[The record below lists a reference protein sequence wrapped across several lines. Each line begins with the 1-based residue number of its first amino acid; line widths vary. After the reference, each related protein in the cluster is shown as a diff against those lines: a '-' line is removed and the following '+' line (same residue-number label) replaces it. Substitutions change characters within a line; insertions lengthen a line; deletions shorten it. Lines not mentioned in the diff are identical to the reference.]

1 MNQAAQKT
9 ALVSVQNLHKN
20 YGDLAA
26 VRGLSFDIFQGEVF
40 GLLGPNGAGKT
51 TTIEIIEGLRQPDGG
66 SVRVCGLDPAQ
77 ESMSLKERIGAQ
89 LQSTVLPDKML
100 VLVTSGFFGLLFAM
114 KLFRWEKKERI
125 SSRAKLWS
133 AVFVVPF
140 LVMGVWMNTRANP
153 TAAWSRSYNAMD
165 EDSTAGPKAKA
176 AKLNLI
182 DDFEGVQTSAELLSR
197 WRVST
202 DSDTVNHSAAEVSLL
217 TPGAEG
223 SSHAMRFAGR
233 LAPGPQN
240 TPGYVSA
247 RREVKAP
254 ANSKG
259 LRGIEFQAR
268 GDSHVYQVAFQPPKV
283 TQSGCSALPCP
294 VPAISFVPGETWQNL
309 RVPIAWLANPTEHEL
324 ADGPWILEISVT
336 GPPGEFTLDVD
347 EIRFY

>member
-1 MNQAAQKT
+1 M
-9 ALVSVQNLHKN
+9 
-20 YGDLAA
+20 
-26 VRGLSFDIFQGEVF
+26 
-40 GLLGPNGAGKT
+40 
-51 TTIEIIEGLRQPDGG
+51 RQPDGG

-153 TAAWSRSYNAMD
+153 TATWSRSYNVMD
-165 EDSTAGPKAKA
+165 QDSSASPDAKA

-182 DDFEGVQTSAELLSR
+182 DDFEGVQTSEDLLSR

-202 DSDTVNHSAAEVSLL
+202 DSDTVNHSVAEISLR

-233 LAPGPQN
+233 LAPGPKN
-240 TPGYVSA
+240 TSGFVSA
-247 RREVKAP
+247 RCEVKVP

-259 LRGIEFQAR
+259 LKGIEFQAR
-268 GDSHVYQVAFQPPKV
+268 GDSRVYQVAFQPPNDA
-283 TQSGCSALPCP
+283 QALSSSPAALVRAAAASPALSCP
-294 VPAISFVPGETWQNL
+294 LPAISFVPSETWQNVRL
-309 RVPIAWLANPTEHEL
+309 PIAWLANPTDHGK
-324 ADGPWILEISVT
+324 AKGPWTLQISVT
-336 GPPGEFTLDVD
+336 GPPGEFGLEID